1 MRSVNETSESFPRRA
16 LILSASFAGVFAVA
30 AMLWRTCYVL
40 SPMIIGALFG
50 IFLHELSRF
59 VRRVVP
65 LGEGWAVSLTLVL
78 LLVVLVVAGYALG
91 MRVTE
96 QFSQLMDMLPRGLE
110 AAKQWLARNPR
121 LHEMLHSLGSGG
133 GAGGG
138 SLSEGLR
145 GIGSMVKAG
154 FSLGVAVFTAFF
166 TGVFLAYSPTFY
178 SRGVLRLIPEEH
190 RPRGQRLLSDLWRS
204 LWLWTLGRLLVMV
217 AITVGH
223 FVAYWLL
230 GVPLPFTLA
239 IIAGTLAFI
248 PFLGPILATIPA
260 GLVALTKSPSLML
273 WVIVVHALVQTLESH
288 VLTPLTQK
296 YMVDVPALVTIAS
309 FLAFGEMLG
318 VMGIIVATPAAAALI
333 VLVHHLYMAPVLGER
348 GAISR

>member
-1 MRSVNETSESFPRRA
+1 MNEPSDGFPRRA
-16 LILSASFAGVFAVA
+16 LILSASFAGVFALA
-30 AMLWRTCYVL
+30 AMFWRTCYVL

-50 IFLHELSRF
+50 ILLHELSRF

-65 LGEGWAVSLTLVL
+65 LGEAWAVTLTLVL
-78 LLVVLVVAGYALG
+78 LVALVVAAGYALG

-96 QFSQLMDMLPRGLE
+96 QFGQLMDMLPRGIQ
-110 AAKQWLARNPR
+110 AAREWLARNPR
-121 LHEMLHSLGSGG
+121 LHAMLHSMGSNG

-145 GIGSMVKAG
+145 GIGSVVKAG
-154 FSLGVAVFTAFF
+154 FGAGVAVFTAFF
-166 TGVFLAYSPTFY
+166 TGVFLAYNPSFY
-178 SRGVLRLIPEEH
+178 SRGMLRLIPEDH
-190 RPRGQRLLSDLWRS
+190 RPRGQRLLGDLWRS
-204 LWLWTLGRLLVMV
+204 LWLWTLGRLLVMA
-217 AITVGH
+217 AITLGH

-239 IIAGTLAFI
+239 VIAGALAFI
-248 PFLGPILATIPA
+248 PFLGPVLATIPA
-260 GLVALTKSPSLML
+260 GLVALTKSPSLMI
-273 WVIVVHALVQTLESH
+273 WVIVVHGLVQTLESH

-309 FLAFGEMLG
+309 FLALGEMLG
-318 VMGIIVATPAAAALI
+318 VMGIIVATPVAAALI

-348 GAISR
+348 GAVSR